1 MEKLSGDL
9 LFSIFQELDAKTLCV
24 VSQVSKDFNAV
35 ADSDVTWVSV
45 HGFTRYRSLEIL
57 SELKVAISKFD
68 EALSI
73 AVEVE
78 IAAGLVYFRRDT
90 GRDADAEALA
100 RANFESA
107 HQIWKATKL
116 DLAKATQDLSIAYQM
131 LRVPVR
137 LRLAAASANSDYYFT
152 CRVYNASGRFFRKL
166 SQIEICGVDAARIH
180 LTKLDRE
187 VTSLMDLS
195 ELAKATTFWWGAVCC
210 ARSPWATKM

>member
-24 VSQVSKDFNAV
+24 VSQVSKDFSAV
-35 ADSDVTWVSV
+35 ADSDATWVSV
-45 HGFTRYRSLEIL
+45 HGFTRYRSLKIF
-57 SELKVAISKFD
+57 SELKVAISKCD

-73 AVEVE
+73 A
-78 IAAGLVYFRRDT
+78 IPAAIS
-90 GRDADAEALA
+90 ALTA
-100 RANFESA
+100 FQLRLPTTAIQDRANWESA
-107 HQIWKATKL
+107 YQILEAKKH

-137 LRLAAASANSDYYFT
+137 LRLAAASANSNYYAA
-152 CRVYNASGRFFRKL
+152 CRVYNARGRVFRKL
-166 SQIEICGVDAARIH
+166 SQIEICAVDAARTH

-195 ELAKATTFWWGAVCC
+195 KLAKATTFWWGAVCC
-210 ARSPWATKM
+210 AQSPWATKMK